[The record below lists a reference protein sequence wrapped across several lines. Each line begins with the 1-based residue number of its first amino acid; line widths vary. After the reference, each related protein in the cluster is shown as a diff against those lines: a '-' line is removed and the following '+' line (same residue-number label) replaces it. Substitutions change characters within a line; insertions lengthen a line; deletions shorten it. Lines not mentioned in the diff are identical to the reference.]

1 MAMNWIEFFSGL
13 QWLMA
18 LLFIL
23 GSILIVVELMM
34 PGFGIAGA
42 LGIISLLAGV
52 LVASQIVSSA
62 TLMGIIVV
70 VLLVIVGTLV
80 WIYRSATKGGR
91 VSRTLL
97 LHSKMDNKE
106 GYTSVRPPLR
116 LEIGPKDIQKNQV
129 VLVRRDNFEK
139 IFVPMD
145 NLVQTIQDIL
155 ADIHKGL
162 FNRALKMQEER
173 TYIVHNVQELKHAID
188 VDKGFAKAMWCG
200 VRECEDSIKDE
211 TGATT
216 RCIPFKQEH
225 FGDECFYCHRPA
237 KYMAYFG
244 KAY

>member
-106 GYTSVRPPLR
+106 GYTSVRPPDALLGKEGVALSMLR
-116 LEIGPKDIQKNQV
+116 PAGLAEIGDRRVDVVTEGEFIPKGTKIKVVQV
-129 VLVRRDNFEK
+129 EGFRIVV
-139 IFVPMD
+139 
-145 NLVQTIQDIL
+145 
-155 ADIHKGL
+155 
-162 FNRALKMQEER
+162 ER
-173 TYIVHNVQELKHAID
+173 VE
-188 VDKGFAKAMWCG
+188 
-200 VRECEDSIKDE
+200 
-211 TGATT
+211 
-216 RCIPFKQEH
+216 
-225 FGDECFYCHRPA
+225 
-237 KYMAYFG
+237 
-244 KAY
+244 